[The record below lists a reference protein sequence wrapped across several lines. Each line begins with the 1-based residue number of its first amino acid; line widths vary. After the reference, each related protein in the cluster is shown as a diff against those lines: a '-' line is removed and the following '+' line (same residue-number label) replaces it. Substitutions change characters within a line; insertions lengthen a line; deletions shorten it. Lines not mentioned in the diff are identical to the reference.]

1 MPGLQEDRDQREVA
15 HVPARDGEHGAD
27 SAGPGDRPARGS
39 AADLRQ
45 RLERLPHGH
54 PSSPYHDD
62 GTPRPPLVRLK
73 NLELP
78 LPGEERD
85 LDGGTHHDP
94 THPAAGAPEFA
105 RWDQVAAPHEQV
117 EAPPDQVEAT
127 HEQAA
132 DVSQHDAG
140 ADPYADGADAY
151 ADGADAYGGAGGG
164 ADPYTDPYADADADA
179 AEQDRW
185 AQDLGPI
192 EQGAGTDLDDEEP
205 ATQDQEA
212 IVDDRAADIEH
223 VQAAAAERLTP
234 EQVRI
239 AVRALGQCRL
249 AEGRS
254 VFGSYD
260 ERGLTPAMRRI
271 EEQLEHGELV
281 PDTEKYALKS
291 LDRFQEKLA
300 KAIHDEPD
308 KSAEEHAS
316 EIHDGVRYTFLFSHE
331 TYVQNLY
338 SASMKLEEEG
348 FILSVRKNTWGN
360 EEYKGVNTRWTDPE
374 SGLLFEIQFH
384 TQESWNA
391 KQETHSSYE
400 KIHDT
405 NTLPGERERLRDHQR
420 EISSRV
426 PIPPGWEGITDYRRE
441 E

>member
-1 MPGLQEDRDQREVA
+1 MPGLTEDRDQREVSRA
-15 HVPARDGEHGAD
+15 PARDGEYGAD

-85 LDGGTHHDP
+85 LDGGTEH
-94 THPAAGAPEFA
+94 HPAHLVAEAPEFA
-105 RWDQVAAPHEQV
+105 RWDQSAAPPEQV
-117 EAPPDQVEAT
+117 EAPPGQVEAT

-132 DVSQHDAG
+132 DVGQHDAG
-140 ADPYADGADAY
+140 ADPYA
-151 ADGADAYGGAGGG
+151 GGG
-164 ADPYTDPYADADADA
+164 DGPYASADPYTSADPRYQNADPYADGGTDPYSGAGAGEPDGWGHDLGAS
-179 AEQDRW
+179 EQD
-185 AQDLGPI
+185 
-192 EQGAGTDLDDEEP
+192 AGTDLDDDEP

-212 IVDDRAADIEH
+212 IVDDRAAGIENAP
-223 VQAAAAERLTP
+223 VAPAERLTP

-254 VFGSYD
+254 VFGGYG

-308 KSAEEHAS
+308 KSAEEHAA
-316 EIHDGVRYTFLFSHE
+316 EIHDGVRYTFLFSRD

-338 SASMKLEEEG
+338 ATSSKLEEEG
-348 FILSVRKNTWGN
+348 FMLS
-360 EEYKGVNTRWTDPE
+360 
-374 SGLLFEIQFH
+374 
-384 TQESWNA
+384 
-391 KQETHSSYE
+391 
-400 KIHDT
+400 
-405 NTLPGERERLRDHQR
+405 
-420 EISSRV
+420 
-426 PIPPGWEGITDYRRE
+426 
-441 E
+441 